1 MTINQ
6 ISVFLENKVG
16 QLAQVCKVLADNGV
30 SLVTLSLA
38 ETQDF
43 GIARLIVDNHEKAE
57 TVLRTNK
64 FLVKTTPVIAVTV
77 PDRPGDMAQVVST
90 LSEKGCDIEYS
101 YAFASS
107 NNEQAVLVF
116 RFKNEDQSK
125 AVLAE
130 AGFTTISENQLQEAV
145 K

>member
-77 PDRPGDMAQVVST
+77 PDRPGGMAQVVST

-116 RFKNEDQSK
+116 RFKDIETAAS
-125 AVLAE
+125 VLAD
-130 AGFTTISENQLQEAV
+130 AGLATIDEKEIKS
-145 K
+145 